1 MTLKSFGCSFIYGCD
16 LPDEDYLTPSQL
28 SWPAMLAQARGL
40 AYQCYAK
47 PGAGNLQ
54 ILHSILNEIGNVG
67 PDDFFVIGWSW
78 IDRFDYYDPENNNKF
93 GTPWSTI
100 VPSDNSILSQMYYRE
115 LHSELGD
122 KFACLSYIQLAINIL
137 KQKNIPFIMT
147 FIDELLFD
155 QQWHVTPAILEL
167 QKLVKPYMT
176 QFDDRTFL
184 EWSRAHK
191 FLESDTWHPL
201 EEAHRAAKDYMLTI
215 FDKQKTTGPTQ

>member
-16 LPDEDYLTPSQL
+16 LPDEDYSNHSQL
-28 SWPAMLAQARGL
+28 SWPALLAQAKGID
-40 AYQCYAK
+40 YSCYAK
-47 PGAGNLQ
+47 PGSGNLQ

-67 PDDFFVIGWSW
+67 PGDFFVIGWSW

-100 VPSDNSILSQMYYRE
+100 VPSNDGSLSQTYYRE

-122 KFACLSYIQLAINIL
+122 KFTCLSYIQLAILLL
-137 KQKNIPFIMT
+137 KQRRIPFIMT

-176 QFDDRTFL
+176 QFEDRTFL
-184 EWSRAHK
+184 EWSRANK

-201 EEAHRAAKDYMLTI
+201 EAAHCAAKDYMLTI
-215 FDKQKTTGPTQ
+215 FDKQKITGPTQ